1 MSKKAVDTIWEE
13 TDYNAFK
20 KMPENR
26 SVTEQRRN
34 TILASVSEKEILN
47 PIIVN
52 EKMEIIDGQGRFEA
66 LRALGRPI
74 KYAICPGADAEDCRR
89 LNRANTN
96 WKKQDYAESYSRAG
110 NFNYTRLLAASKMT
124 GLSITTVLIYSG
136 CQSMLKNN
144 VNRTTAGYNAF
155 EEGKLIFTDGD
166 VQEVQRVAGLVKEIN
181 DSLLNEGP
189 QSKYFSR
196 AVQIVIT
203 TPGYDHKR
211 MIRNC
216 EKLRSTFVLAGQL
229 ERQLKEF
236 ERIYNFRSKN
246 GNLDFSSYMANKGS
260 NVRDYTKTD
269 RSGGKTV
276 QTLNEWG
283 GTA

>member
-1 MSKKAVDTIWEE
+1 MRRAIATVWEE
-13 TDYNAFK
+13 DDYSVFK

-26 SVTEQRRN
+26 SVTEQRKN
-34 TILASVSEKEILN
+34 TILASISEKEVLN
-47 PIIVN
+47 PILVN
-52 EKMEIIDGQGRFEA
+52 EFNQIVEGQGRFEA
-66 LRALGRPI
+66 LRELQRPI
-74 KYAICPGADAEDCRR
+74 KYIEVENATPEDCRR
-89 LNRANTN
+89 LNRANQN
-96 WKKQDYAESYSRAG
+96 WKKQDYAESYSKAG
-110 NFNYTRLLAASKMT
+110 NSNYTRLLAASKMT

-136 CQSMLKNN
+136 CQSMLRNN

-155 EEGKLIFTDGD
+155 EEGKLVFTDED

-276 QTLNEWG
+276 QTLSERG
-283 GTA
+283 GTT